1 MVFFA
6 GLIQCAIGIFGNV
19 PCPVIYGTVVDS
31 ACIVWGMSGGDGGCG
46 DEGVNGNGTVGVSSR
61 GHCWVY
67 ESWGFRVYFHGEL
80 KHSYYLVNYTE
91 YLISFVFAGTTA
103 FLMFIAFLIDLVV
116 CYHASAINMGTS
128 PDTPDL
134 DHETIPSD
142 NVMNT
147 LRVSPANSP
156 QLDVDS
162 SPLLCKRDV
171 SNGGVGSVS

>member
-46 DEGVNGNGTVGVSSR
+46 DDGVNGNSTVGVSSR

-80 KHSYYLVNYTE
+80 KRS
-91 YLISFVFAGTTA
+91 
-103 FLMFIAFLIDLVV
+103 
-116 CYHASAINMGTS
+116 
-128 PDTPDL
+128 
-134 DHETIPSD
+134 
-142 NVMNT
+142 
-147 LRVSPANSP
+147 
-156 QLDVDS
+156 
-162 SPLLCKRDV
+162 LLLF
-171 SNGGVGSVS
+171 S